1 MLAFSEL
8 LTYMST
14 RELLKK
20 RLQEGELVKLGFSI
34 PGPPE
39 RRTVLMSPE
48 INMLMSGPWK
58 DVVMR
63 DRCYSLR
70 AELENILT
78 GSPLTYCDIPRE
90 AKDKHQISRLDPAE
104 DNIFDIRSVDPPPGL
119 RIIFHF
125 AERDVL
131 VLHTCSP
138 RSVRV
143 SWSARVPLINDKV
156 WRRAISESMARWSI
170 LFPGCDPPGGSI
182 HEYLSNAI
190 VG

>member
-1 MLAFSEL
+1 
-8 LTYMST
+8 MSI

-20 RLQEGELVKLGFSI
+20 RVQDGELVRLGFSM

-48 INMLMSGPWK
+48 ISALISGPWK
-58 DVVMR
+58 DVAMR
-63 DRCYSLR
+63 DRCYRLR
-70 AELENILT
+70 ADLENVLA
-78 GSPLTYCDIPRE
+78 GFPLTYCDIPRE
-90 AKDKHQISRLDPAE
+90 AKDKHQISRLDPVE
-104 DNIFDIRSVDPPPGL
+104 DNIFDIRSTDPAPGL
-119 RIIFHF
+119 RIIFHL

-138 RSVRV
+138 RSVHV
-143 SWSARVPLINDKV
+143 SWLDRVPLINEKL
-156 WRRAISESMARWSI
+156 WRRAISESKTRWSI